1 MALQCNI
8 DAGGKRFRFLL
19 GVLLLGLGVGLL
31 LFWAWPAGGLTAWI
45 ITACCLVCGI
55 FALFEARA
63 GWCALRAMKVKTP
76 L

>member
-1 MALQCNI
+1 MPLKCNI

-19 GVLLLGLGVGLL
+19 GVLLAGLGVGLL
-31 LFWAWPAGGLTAWI
+31 LFWALPAGGLTAWI
-45 ITACCLVCGI
+45 VTACCLGCGV

-63 GWCALRAMKVKTP
+63 GWCALRAMNVKTP